1 MNKLKKITSEESYDL
16 SIDGQFVD
24 NSECDSINLFTD
36 TFMDSSDKILDS
48 AFEDMDRVLAEDTL
62 NRNLRITSKKRKF

>member
-1 MNKLKKITSEESYDL
+1 MKKITSEESSDH

-36 TFMDSSDKILDS
+36 SFMDSWDEILDS
-48 AFEDMDRVLAEDTL
+48 AFEDMDRVLVETYIY
-62 NRNLRITSKKRKF
+62 N